1 METKANSY
9 TFIIRYSGELSL
21 KKGRERM
28 QAIAKIIRQISTQL
42 DKHSVEYSYEKYFNY
57 IQLNSSDLN
66 FTKAC
71 LKKCFGVNSFSL
83 VEEICDADIEV
94 IKSKMSIFEDYVKD
108 HEFRV
113 KAKRT
118 GSHNYSSVELEKQAG
133 AVLAKWGK
141 VKLKDPEKIVNI
153 DVINQ
158 KAFLY
163 GKKLKGPGGLPPSNK
178 ERALVLMSG
187 GFDSAVAA
195 WKTLKR
201 GVACDFLFCN
211 MGGKATERQCLQVTK
226 VLVDLWGPSTKARFY
241 SIDFN
246 PVIDEIKKI
255 SDPGYRQIL
264 LKRQMYRAA
273 DRILKQSGCM
283 AIVSGECIGQ
293 VSSQSLQNLRSI
305 DACTNALF
313 LRPLIG
319 DDKLEIMDIAYKIG
333 TGILSEKV
341 TELCGITQGKA
352 VLKSSQKKIG
362 SLEKEIDID
371 CFQKAVDEKRIFD
384 IDKLEGKDL
393 QANYLFVDSID
404 ANAQAIDCRQ
414 SFEFKAWHYPGA
426 IHRELKDL
434 LSNYKDLDKNKTYVL
449 YCSFGSQTPLAA
461 EILQQSGY
469 QAYAFAG
476 GIKKLKQ
483 QSPNN

>member
-1 METKANSY
+1 MKRDANSF

-42 DKHSVEYSYEKYFNY
+42 DKQSVEYSYEKYFNY
-57 IQLNSSDLN
+57 ILLTSSDLN
-66 FTKAC
+66 LTKSC

-83 VEEICDADIEV
+83 VEVICESDLEL
-94 IKSKMSIFEDYVKD
+94 IKSKVLIFKDYIKD
-108 HEFRV
+108 REFRV

-118 GSHNYSSVELEKQAG
+118 GNQNYSSVELEKQAG
-133 AVLAKWGK
+133 AVLAPFGK
-141 VKLKDPEKIVNI
+141 VKLRDPERVVNI
-153 DVINQ
+153 DVIDD

-163 GKKLKGPGGLPPSNK
+163 GEKLKGPGGLPPSNK

-211 MGGKATERQCLQVTK
+211 MGGKSTERQCLQVTK

-319 DDKLEIMDIAYKIG
+319 DDKLEIMEIAYKIG

-352 VLKSSQKKIG
+352 VLKSSQRKIA
-362 SLEKEIDID
+362 SLEKEIDIE
-371 CFQKAVDEKRIFD
+371 CYMKSVDEKNIFD
-384 IDKLEGKDL
+384 IDNVEGKDL
-393 QANYLFVDSID
+393 QANYLFVDEISEE
-404 ANAQAIDCRQ
+404 AQAIDCRQ
-414 SFEFKAWHYPGA
+414 SYEFAAWHYPGA
-426 IHRELKDL
+426 VHRELKDL
-434 LSNYKDLDKNKTYVL
+434 LTNFKDLDKNKTYVL

-476 GIKKLKQ
+476 GIRKLKQ
-483 QSPNN
+483 QSIKR